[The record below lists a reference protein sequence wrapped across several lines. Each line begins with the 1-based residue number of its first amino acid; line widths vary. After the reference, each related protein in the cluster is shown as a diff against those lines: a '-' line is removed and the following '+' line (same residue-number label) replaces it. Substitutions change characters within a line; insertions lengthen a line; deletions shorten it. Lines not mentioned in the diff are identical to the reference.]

1 MKITSSKFGLN
12 YHVLKDIRTTFNF
25 VFYLLSYT
33 CSFTRFLLIWK
44 RWSKFLKREREREKN
59 ELYHSIY
66 SELIPFE
73 RTVVWNSIRHTRN
86 RRIPSKFKSRGEN
99 YVFNTMRRELKIGV
113 FNVVEHA
120 PRQVQENV
128 QTLQSAGKYYP
139 MYHVTTIRFFIGWF
153 T

>member
-1 MKITSSKFGLN
+1 M
-12 YHVLKDIRTTFNF
+12 
-25 VFYLLSYT
+25 
-33 CSFTRFLLIWK
+33 
-44 RWSKFLKREREREKN
+44 
-59 ELYHSIY
+59 YHSIY

-73 RTVVWNSIRHTRN
+73 RTVVWNLSDTPAEQEN
-86 RRIPSKFKSRGEN
+86 SRGEN

-120 PRQVQENV
+120 PRRVQENV

-139 MYHVTTIRFFIGWF
+139 VYHVTTIRFFIGWF